1 MLSKIKTLIY
11 IFQLTEYDASFFK
24 NWAKNHPDLESYL
37 KTKKEPV
44 WTFKAKLIFVLAILF
59 SPFYFIFLNKLY
71 YSLILSSKFIKPLEM
86 FIVFIFAQKTK
97 SKLKR
102 HKDLVKIGIAGSY
115 GKTTAKEYL
124 AAILSSKYRIFKTPE
139 NINTLLGIIRLI
151 LKELDENYHILITEM
166 AAYKKGDIKNLCKM
180 IKPEIRILT
189 GLNTSHLERFGSLEN
204 TIRAK
209 FEIVDNL
216 SQQNRVFLNADD
228 AIVFQNYQQFFK
240 GKPEFYGLNPEIE
253 KVFEAK
259 NIRVSENGLEF
270 DIFKNK
276 EFYFGAKTGVFGRHQ
291 LGPILL
297 AITVADK
304 LGFNKE
310 EILTGLRNIRPLPRR
325 LFLKKT
331 EARITVIDD
340 SYNISKNSASA
351 ALEFLKEVFPRKR
364 KVIITA
370 GILEQGGKKIE
381 NNKWLGKKIKGTAD
395 LVLMTKNSNLE
406 FLIDGLEIPK
416 NEILEYNER
425 IESRKQKA
433 IIFDDAQEL
442 NINLSK
448 ILKPNDVVLIF
459 PYDLPA
465 HYY

>member
-1 MLSKIKTLIY
+1 
-11 IFQLTEYDASFFK
+11 
-24 NWAKNHPDLESYL
+24 
-37 KTKKEPV
+37 
-44 WTFKAKLIFVLAILF
+44 
-59 SPFYFIFLNKLY
+59 
-71 YSLILSSKFIKPLEM
+71 
-86 FIVFIFAQKTK
+86 
-97 SKLKR
+97 
-102 HKDLVKIGIAGSY
+102 KIGIAGSY
-115 GKTTAKEYL
+115 GKTTTKEYL

-139 NINTLLGIIRLI
+139 NINTLLGIIKLI

-216 SQQNRVFLNADD
+216 SQQSRVFLNADD
-228 AIVFQNYQQFFK
+228 AIVFKNCQQFFK

-259 NIRVSENGLEF
+259 NVRVSKEGIEF
-270 DIFKNK
+270 EIFKNK
-276 EFYFGAKTGVFGRHQ
+276 EFYFNAEAKVFGRHQ
-291 LGPILL
+291 LEPILL

-310 EILTGLRNIRPLPRR
+310 EILIGLRNIRPLPRR
-325 LFLKKT
+325 LFLKRT
-331 EARITVIDD
+331 EAGIIVIDD
-340 SYNISKNSASA
+340 SYNISKNSAEA
-351 ALEFLKEVFPRKR
+351 ALEFLKEAFPEKR
-364 KVIITA
+364 KIIVTA
-370 GILEQGGKKIE
+370 GILEQGEKKSE

-416 NEILEYNER
+416 NEILEYNEK
-425 IESRKQKA
+425 IESQKQKA